1 MKVIV
6 GLGNPGAEYD
16 DTRHNVGWW
25 LLDRLAYDWGLDTF
39 EKKRRALVTD
49 GIVGET
55 QVRLIKP
62 TTFMNRSGA
71 ALIALHTIDDFDF
84 QEDLLLVVDDATLE
98 VGRVRFRRAGG
109 SGGHNGLKSVSG
121 ALGTDGYARLR
132 IGVGVCPPGMDLADW
147 VLAPMEP
154 EEEDVVIERINALA
168 DGVRV
173 WMTEGIEK
181 AMDRSNQ

>member
-25 LLDRLAYDWGLDTF
+25 LVDRLAYDWGLDIF
-39 EKKRRALVTD
+39 EKKRRALVTE
-49 GIVGET
+49 GMVGET
-55 QVRLIKP
+55 LVRLVKP

-71 ALIALHTIDDFDF
+71 ALISLHMIEGFDV
-84 QEDLLLVVDDATLE
+84 QVDLLVVVDDAALD
-98 VGRVRFRRAGG
+98 VGGVRFRRSGG
-109 SGGHNGLKSVSG
+109 SGGHNGLSSVTG

-132 IGVGVCPPGMDLADW
+132 IGVGICPPGEDLSDW
-147 VLAPMEP
+147 VLGSLEP
-154 EEEDVVIERINALA
+154 EDEDVVLERVNTLGE
-168 DGVRV
+168 GVRV

-181 AMDRSNQ
+181 AMDRCNQ

>member
-1 MKVIV
+1 VKVIV

-25 LLDRLAYDWGLDTF
+25 LLDRLVYDWGLDTF

-49 GIVGET
+49 GLVGET

-71 ALIALHTIDDFDF
+71 ALISLHTIQSFDV

-98 VGRVRFRRAGG
+98 VGRIRFRASGG
-109 SGGHNGLKSVSG
+109 SGGHNGLKSVTG

-132 IGVGVCPPGMDLADW
+132 IGVGVCPPGVDLTDW
-147 VLAPMEP
+147 VLGPLGP
-154 EEEDVVIERINALA
+154 NEEDVVIERINKLE